1 MPRLVLWIVFVLALT
16 TAPAMCSNPLL
27 ALLLN
32 NYDSTTRPL
41 APPLLNDDTVCSGT
55 QPDIARVQIGVE
67 SMKHVETTK
76 MTYFLDGYL
85 RVWWS
90 DPRLAFGNH
99 TCLEELTLGP
109 PQFQPSSQIWV
120 PPISIQGS
128 QKYDMIGGASPG
140 ELLRIYRDG
149 SLYWSRKLGVELN
162 CEMNFG
168 RLPYDVQY
176 CLVGL
181 WLYRYKSADVSL
193 VWKDSTQEGALAI
206 LNDAGVLHSNE
217 WSATVFKTRN
227 YEKHYVSGALSF
239 PQVCLKLERSSFT
252 VNLTMVTA
260 VMLVLANY
268 SGLFISAAAIPGR
281 VALAFLSFLM
291 VLNTIN
297 AAIQLLPPPQVDK
310 RIWLYDF
317 LLGHLIFNFSLLM
330 EFACLNFGL
339 RHGAKEKAKLMIE
352 KKQIRKKQIEEQR
365 MIDTSELFEEKNP
378 VVVLTTIGACNDQS
392 SEEHLNRQH
401 AAREANL
408 DDVDGNKDNSP
419 FSCYAVMM
427 ASIGDN
433 LIKLDRLTR
442 RYFLVAYI
450 IFLIVMFSINGSY
463 SSSEGCW

>member
-1 MPRLVLWIVFVLALT
+1 MPLLVLWIVFVLALT
-16 TAPAMCSNPLL
+16 TAPAMCTNPLL

-41 APPLLNDDTVCSGT
+41 APPLLSDTVCSSVGPGT
-55 QPDIARVQIGVE
+55 QPDIAKVQIAVE
-67 SMKHVETTK
+67 SMKHVETSK
-76 MTYFLDGYL
+76 KTYFLDGYL

-99 TCLEELTLGP
+99 TCLEQLTLGP
-109 PQFQPSSQIWV
+109 PEFQPSSQIWV

-140 ELLRIYRDG
+140 EMLRLNRDG

-176 CLVGL
+176 CLVGV

-193 VWKDSTQEGALAI
+193 EWKYPTQEGALAI
-206 LNDAGVLHSNE
+206 LNDEGVLHSNE
-217 WSATVFKTRN
+217 WSATVFKARN
-227 YEKHYVSGALSF
+227 YEKHYTSGALSF
-239 PQVCLKLERSSFT
+239 AQVCLKLERSSFA
-252 VNLTMVTA
+252 NMLTMVTA
-260 VMLVLANY
+260 IMLVLANY

-297 AAIQLLPPPQVDK
+297 HAISLLPPPQIGK

-339 RHGAKEKAKLMIE
+339 RHGAKEKAKL
-352 KKQIRKKQIEEQR
+352 KKIEEQR
-365 MIDTSELFEEKNP
+365 MIDTSEDQFEEKNP
-378 VVVLTTIGACNDQS
+378 VVVLTAIGACSDQS

-401 AAREANL
+401 AARDANL
-408 DDVDGNKDNSP
+408 DVDGNKDDSP

-427 ASIGDN
+427 ASIGDH

-450 IFLIVMFSINGSY
+450 IFLIVMFSINGLY
-463 SSSEGCW
+463 SSNEGCW